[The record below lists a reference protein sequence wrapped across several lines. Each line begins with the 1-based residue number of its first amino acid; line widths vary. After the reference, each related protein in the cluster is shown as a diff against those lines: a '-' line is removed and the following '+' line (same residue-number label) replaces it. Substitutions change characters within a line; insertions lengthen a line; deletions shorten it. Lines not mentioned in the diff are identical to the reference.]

1 MWWGGWCAL
10 EILGAISAGA
20 LAPGSFYLAGQVPG
34 ERPDELQHTGT
45 PGWGLGNGPITHPR
59 KNVFITETGHSIQD
73 SYRLEE
79 GTGLVPPDKD
89 ICFMDYQRNITLAG
103 ESYTEAC
110 QSKTSLLKPKKTLVF
125 GNWNILTMYAVRKSA
140 QVAKEMREY
149 NIDILGISDG
159 PGLER

>member
-1 MWWGGWCAL
+1 M
-10 EILGAISAGA
+10 
-20 LAPGSFYLAGQVPG
+20 
-34 ERPDELQHTGT
+34 
-45 PGWGLGNGPITHPR
+45 
-59 KNVFITETGHSIQD
+59 
-73 SYRLEE
+73 
-79 GTGLVPPDKD
+79 VPPDKD

-149 NIDILGISDG
+149 NIDILGIRECRWTGFGKMQLTSGENHNILGKGRQFPTQWSCHNDVQTS
-159 PGLER
+159 